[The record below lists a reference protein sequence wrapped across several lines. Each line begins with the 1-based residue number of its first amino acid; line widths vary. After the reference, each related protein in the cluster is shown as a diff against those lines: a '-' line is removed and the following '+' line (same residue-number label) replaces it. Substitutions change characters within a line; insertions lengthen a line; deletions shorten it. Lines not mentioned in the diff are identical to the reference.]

1 MTKIKQY
8 CIIGV
13 TSKSRS
19 SLKFERVKNLEK
31 KEGFHM
37 KGIIL
42 AGGSGT
48 RLYPITLANCKQL
61 LPIYD
66 KPMIYYPL
74 STLMLAGTRDILII
88 TTPEDNHRFQELLGD
103 GSSFGVKI
111 TYAIQEKP
119 NGLAEAF
126 IIGED
131 FIDGDDV
138 ALVLGDNVF
147 HGQGFTDKLKS
158 ARNKIER
165 KKANAVIFGY
175 QVKDPKRFGVIGF
188 DEEMNVKSLE
198 EKPEFPESNYAA
210 TGLYFYDNS
219 VVEIAKKVQPSPRG
233 ELEITDVNKAFL
245 KGGHLS
251 VELLGRGFA
260 WLDTGTHESLLQASQ
275 YIETVQRLQNV
286 QVANLEE
293 IAFRKGWISKEQ
305 VEELAKPLCKN
316 DYGKY
321 LLRIINS

>member
-1 MTKIKQY
+1 
-8 CIIGV
+8 
-13 TSKSRS
+13 
-19 SLKFERVKNLEK
+19 
-31 KEGFHM
+31 M
-37 KGIIL
+37 KGIVL

-74 STLMLAGTRDILII
+74 SILMLAGIRDILII

-198 EKPEFPESNYAA
+198 EKPERPESNYAA

-219 VVEIAKKVQPSPRG
+219 VVEIFLVNSLVLDLHGLIRERMRASCKLRSILKLFNACKMFRLLIWKKSHSERVGFQKNKLKNSQNRYVRM
-233 ELEITDVNKAFL
+233 ITVNIYC
-245 KGGHLS
+245 G
-251 VELLGRGFA
+251 LL
-260 WLDTGTHESLLQASQ
+260 T
-275 YIETVQRLQNV
+275 
-286 QVANLEE
+286 
-293 IAFRKGWISKEQ
+293 
-305 VEELAKPLCKN
+305 
-316 DYGKY
+316 
-321 LLRIINS
+321 LRITLIAH